1 MKYLLDTHICLWAIS
16 DKNKLS
22 FAVRKIL
29 EGTEAEILVSQIS
42 LWEIA
47 IKYRLGKF
55 PEFNSTLEEF
65 AETIVKAGFT
75 LLPLKNEHLIA
86 YFKYPHFADVHKDP
100 FDRLL
105 LVTADSENADFIT
118 KDEKFEAYKDRMNIV
133 W

>member
-1 MKYLLDTHICLWAIS
+1 LWAVA
-16 DKNKLS
+16 DKSRLS
-22 FAVRKIL
+22 AAVKNVL
-29 EGTEAEILVSQIS
+29 EDLEAEMLVSQIS

-55 PEFNSTLEEF
+55 PEFNSTLNEF
-65 AETIVKAGFT
+65 IETIAKAGFT

-86 YFKYPHFADVHKDP
+86 YFNYPHFTEDHKDP

-105 LVTADSENADFIT
+105 LVTADVENAGFIT
-118 KDEKFEAYKDRMNIV
+118 KDEKFNTYKDRMNIM

>member
-1 MKYLLDTHICLWAIS
+1 MWAVA
-16 DKNKLS
+16 DKSRLS
-22 FAVRKIL
+22 AAVKNVL
-29 EGTEAEILVSQIS
+29 EDLEAEMLVSQIS

-55 PEFNSTLEEF
+55 PEFNSTLNEF
-65 AETIVKAGFT
+65 IETIAKAGFT

-86 YFKYPHFADVHKDP
+86 YFNYPHFTEDHKDP

-105 LVTADSENADFIT
+105 LVTADVENAGFIT
-118 KDEKFEAYKDRMNIV
+118 KDEKFNTYKDRMNIM